1 MINVD
6 AEGRK
11 EALEQAKGDTKTA
24 ARAKRMF
31 GNLLGT
37 LQKFTKDEVKQKEVV
52 EKQKVALKKVDFHHT
67 FVFFSTGFFRLRRRM
82 SARRRR

>member
-6 AEGRK
+6 SESRK
-11 EALEQAKGDTKTA
+11 EALEQAKGDTKSA
-24 ARAKRMF
+24 ARNKRMF

-52 EKQKVALKKVDFHHT
+52 EKQKADWEEWSCISQVNCHDADH
-67 FVFFSTGFFRLRRRM
+67 
-82 SARRRR
+82 A